1 MKKLKG
7 CLYSASES
15 NTKFPDLGP
24 DLIMSEILPRLPAKC
39 VGRAKKVCK
48 EWLSC
53 ISSKEFVMMHCRH
66 MCKGSRQKILSIGQ
80 ESCFISITTVDL
92 VDEKTMITLPFHVRP
107 SDVWILSSLNGL
119 LCVCLRNTFEMLI
132 WNPLIRSCI
141 NISDSKSYVFFKIY
155 SDAVG
160 LYIDSSNDYRVLHI
174 KRGRFTVDVMAYS
187 RRTSHWKRI
196 PFLQK
201 RHYHTNGYVWSGGTF
216 CEDGLYFTVFQ
227 FWLAGDI
234 VIIRFDVNTETF
246 SEIGFPY
253 VGNGETCQGNLVN
266 MNNKLHVFV
275 SHGFIDMAVDLWR
288 YEGEHCLVLNY
299 TC

>member
-1 MKKLKG
+1 
-7 CLYSASES
+7 
-15 NTKFPDLGP
+15 
-24 DLIMSEILPRLPAKC
+24 MSEILPRLPAKC
-39 VGRAKKVCK
+39 VGRAKK
-48 EWLSC
+48 
-53 ISSKEFVMMHCRH
+53 
-66 MCKGSRQKILSIGQ
+66 
-80 ESCFISITTVDL
+80 ESCFIRSTGVDL
-92 VDEKTMITLPFHVRP
+92 VDEKTMITLSFHVHP

-141 NISDSKSYVFFKIY
+141 NISDSKSYGFFKIY

-187 RRTSHWKRI
+187 RRTSHWKR
-196 PFLQK
+196 
-201 RHYHTNGYVWSGGTF
+201 
-216 CEDGLYFTVFQ
+216 

-275 SHGFIDMAVDLWR
+275 SHGFIDMVVDL
-288 YEGEHCLVLNY
+288 
-299 TC
+299 

>member
-1 MKKLKG
+1 
-7 CLYSASES
+7 
-15 NTKFPDLGP
+15 
-24 DLIMSEILPRLPAKC
+24 MSEILPRLPAKC

-53 ISSKEFVMMHCRH
+53 IPSKEF
-66 MCKGSRQKILSIGQ
+66 
-80 ESCFISITTVDL
+80 ESCFIRSTGVDL

-132 WNPLIRSCI
+132 WNLLIRSCI
-141 NISDSKSYVFFKIY
+141 NISDSKSYGFFKIY

-160 LYIDSSNDYRVLHI
+160 LYIDSSNEYRVLHI

-187 RRTSHWKRI
+187 RRTTHWKRI
-196 PFLQK
+196 QFLQK

-216 CEDGLYFTVFQ
+216 CEDSLYFTIFQ
-227 FWLAGDI
+227 FWSTGDI

-253 VGNGETCQGNLVN
+253 VSNVMGL
-266 MNNKLHVFV
+266 
-275 SHGFIDMAVDLWR
+275 
-288 YEGEHCLVLNY
+288 
-299 TC
+299 